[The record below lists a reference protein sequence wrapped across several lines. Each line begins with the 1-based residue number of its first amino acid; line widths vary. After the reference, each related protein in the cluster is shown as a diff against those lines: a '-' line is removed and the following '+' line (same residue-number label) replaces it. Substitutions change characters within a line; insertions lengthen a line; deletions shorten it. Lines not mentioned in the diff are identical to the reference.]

1 MQQIQHQMSFTG
13 TLSCDFE
20 GFFGEGVRYY
30 KVMRDFSYEN
40 DAVPKPFC
48 FYDVGIVPEL
58 FTKNIKIERTC
69 KELVE
74 DIVTLVNKV
83 AGKNFQ
89 LTCFF

>member
-1 MQQIQHQMSFTG
+1 M
-13 TLSCDFE
+13 
-20 GFFGEGVRYY
+20 
-30 KVMRDFSYEN
+30 KDFSYAN
-40 DAVPKPFC
+40 DAVPKSFC